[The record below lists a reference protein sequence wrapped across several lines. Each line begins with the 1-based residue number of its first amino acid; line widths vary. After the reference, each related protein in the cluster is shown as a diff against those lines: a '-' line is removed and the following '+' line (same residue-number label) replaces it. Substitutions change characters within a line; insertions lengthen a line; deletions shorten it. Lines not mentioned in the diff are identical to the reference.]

1 MLKILFFLGI
11 PAIVLNLFFLNTT
24 VVDGR
29 DFTKLMP
36 ESYREFASVSEY
48 VNQQKIKVF
57 QEMPSNA
64 QLSDK
69 MQILNQRLMVDEV
82 FLKAQDKYLVSFAKE
97 FKSIGGSTLAKTIDF
112 GPIAEYVTQLEITKA
127 PGQFGKLVSSTSEG
141 FLETKLIYS
150 PFERTILNNAVGMA
164 SGKTIYLGGDPYS
177 PIQTAKGF
185 WSIMPYNLANS
196 GHMIFHELGHIFNNM
211 KATHGRDCIF
221 CGSILNSGNN
231 AYGVRKA
238 YSLDEL
244 NQAIKGARVGSTQS
258 GLDDKMTKA
267 NLERAVSMSYDIQAN
282 VLALGKN
289 LSTSNILNTKDLSL
303 SQLQYLRLSGTEGVI
318 VGSKDIVIHMPNVSP
333 SATIAEKLSA
343 AKDYIAR
350 LNNTA
355 INARER
361 ALEIHKQYST
371 PEEVQKRFNE
381 EWYTAFEYQQKT
393 GLDFSKRINTA
404 SIVDPI
410 PTMHSGNNNLSIE
423 SDFVSQEKTYIAD
436 SMEDLKSEIV
446 KQGLKVETSS
456 ESIAAKKYNIPDTV
470 IVTGAKP
477 GISLSVTGETLN
489 GLVRDTGKIRVSIS
503 DSLPAF
509 STDAKGLTINS
520 VILGG
525 KKIVAPNI
533 TFNMLAKNIVAETIT
548 PKAPPVVTNK
558 VAETR
563 VPTKIQTA
571 NATLAK
577 GAGVLVLAQV
587 TAAIQGVAD
596 SLNKNMGNPAEQ
608 QRILNQASAT
618 LNHTAFD
625 TAVFTVK
632 FAVESGA
639 MIAVLAYV
647 GVPASLAVST
657 TGIVLTTSEIIIP
670 MSAALLTDPNLG
682 KNLLSAINGDGSAL
696 ASTIGVIKTD
706 YNNAKDNLTNANN
719 WTTGAGVL
727 NDLFGFA
734 QDRYEAGKEHI
745 KDLINASKTTA
756 SNSLVKT
763 VVSSAAKTAAV
774 SSKKNEIKKNTE
786 KNNPDAKFSA
796 EELKNIFKDAD
807 QYIKAANKYL
817 NDVDGNPNKPM
828 LSKNGLNIQFT
839 MPVAPSTEKAKQA
852 AVNSGIVVPAN
863 VNLMNFFSPTGADSN
878 KRTPFISTDSGR
890 IFAYDTGL
898 EIVNNAV
905 TPEYNDDG
913 TLKSFKVRFSTGLTA
928 EYPPFITPQKLDA
941 GLTNW
946 TSPNRVTVKP
956 DLNFQLGV
964 GVLLVTA
971 CSKNMPS
978 TNFSQDLTQLSINNI
993 IDEAIKNPTANVVC
1007 TRSAG
1012 PSTVASSTCNC
1023 SSSSSPSI
1031 VNASVCSAQP
1041 AAIRSGFALDDVSNI
1056 FAAIGQ

>member
-1 MLKILFFLGI
+1 MLKILFFVGV
-11 PAIVLNLFFLNTT
+11 PAIVLNLFFLNAT

-29 DFTKLMP
+29 PGEVISDAVLESEARKIGSSLETHTELYRIDNRP
-36 ESYREFASVSEY
+36 EH
-48 VNQQKIKVF
+48 II
-57 QEMPSNA
+57 A
-64 QLSDK
+64 Q
-69 MQILNQRLMVDEV
+69 
-82 FLKAQDKYLVSFAKE
+82 
-97 FKSIGGSTLAKTIDF
+97 
-112 GPIAEYVTQLEITKA
+112 
-127 PGQFGKLVSSTSEG
+127 EG
-141 FLETKLIYS
+141 FLPNPNKPVTDLAGHVEPGFGGSGSFVSTSSRPANRYNLLGTDFTGIPHPDNPNLRLEYTTDS
-150 PFERTILNNAVGMA
+150 PAPKPYRTIIKEYIIVNSLGVAIPDNVGVSGEFEVTTNQVLPDKVSAVREIIISRPWKVDSSGENWVLDLPKKSTIDVGDFRPLLTAAQERAGTVSVRSNN
-164 SGKTIYLGGDPYS
+164 SET
-177 PIQTAKGF
+177 
-185 WSIMPYNLANS
+185 
-196 GHMIFHELGHIFNNM
+196 
-211 KATHGRDCIF
+211 
-221 CGSILNSGNN
+221 
-231 AYGVRKA
+231 YGEKVT
-238 YSLDEL
+238 E
-244 NQAIKGARVGSTQS
+244 NIKN
-258 GLDDKMTKA
+258 
-267 NLERAVSMSYDIQAN
+267 NLEA
-282 VLALGKN
+282 
-289 LSTSNILNTKDLSL
+289 
-303 SQLQYLRLSGTEGVI
+303 
-318 VGSKDIVIHMPNVSP
+318 
-333 SATIAEKLSA
+333 
-343 AKDYIAR
+343 
-350 LNNTA
+350 
-355 INARER
+355 
-361 ALEIHKQYST
+361 
-371 PEEVQKRFNE
+371 
-381 EWYTAFEYQQKT
+381 
-393 GLDFSKRINTA
+393 
-404 SIVDPI
+404 
-410 PTMHSGNNNLSIE
+410 
-423 SDFVSQEKTYIAD
+423 
-436 SMEDLKSEIV
+436 
-446 KQGLKVETSS
+446 QGLGVLT
-456 ESIAAKKYNIPDTV
+456 ESTNKMNIPDTV

-670 MSAALLTDPNLG
+670 MSTALLTDPNLG

-774 SSKKNEIKKNTE
+774 SSKKNEIKKNIE

-796 EELKNIFKDAD
+796 EELKNILKDAD
-807 QYIKAANKYL
+807 QYIKAVNKYL

-852 AVNSGIVVPAN
+852 AVTSGIVVPAN
-863 VNLMNFFSPTGADSN
+863 VSLMKFFSPTGADAN

-978 TNFSQDLTQLSINNI
+978 TNFSQDLTQLSINSI

-1031 VNASVCSAQP
+1031 VSASVCSAQP